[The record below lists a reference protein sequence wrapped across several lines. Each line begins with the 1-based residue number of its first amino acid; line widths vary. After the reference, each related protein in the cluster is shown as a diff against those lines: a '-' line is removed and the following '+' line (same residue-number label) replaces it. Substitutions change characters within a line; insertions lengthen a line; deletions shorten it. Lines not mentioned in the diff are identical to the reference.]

1 MSLQNT
7 FFFLEKL
14 IKLDCLPKHK
24 RVVYMNGKNKV
35 DMILEIRS
43 RILNHSNIKDVA
55 VAEQLARQWVGNLDK

>member
-1 MSLQNT
+1 
-7 FFFLEKL
+7 
-14 IKLDCLPKHK
+14 
-24 RVVYMNGKNKV
+24 MNGKDKL